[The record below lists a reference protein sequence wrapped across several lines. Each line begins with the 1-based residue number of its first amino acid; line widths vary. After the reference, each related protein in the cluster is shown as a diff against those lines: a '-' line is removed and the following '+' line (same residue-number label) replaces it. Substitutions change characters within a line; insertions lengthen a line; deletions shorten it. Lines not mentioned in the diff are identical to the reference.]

1 MEQPADQT
9 PRTMKKLALLFGL
22 LLGLLPIA
30 AWASPEAPVVAKYY
44 AWYDD
49 NTWGNGT
56 LTDQP
61 AQPYRSSDRGAIERQ
76 VSQAQS
82 AGIDAFSLNWMGP
95 DNPTDANLT
104 TLLEVARA
112 KGFKVTVDVDLNSP
126 FMQGRDGATRALSY
140 LKRYHGDP
148 AWFRVDGRP
157 VVSFFGIRRYSI
169 GDWAQIRAA
178 SGNGEAL
185 WIGEGDQFGY
195 LQVFDG
201 IHAYSVA
208 WAGNPSAQLASY
220 ASRARAYPGKLWVA
234 TVMPGY
240 NDTRLGR
247 PNGFAIDRQG
257 GDYYRRLWQGAIATQ
272 PAFVVITS
280 WNEWP
285 EGSHIEPSRGYGDLY
300 LTITREMAGA
310 FASRPAPSA
319 PTPRAPQ
326 GGDGRFF
333 TETGGGKGGY
343 AITNRDGVGFWSTFQ
358 ALGGVDAL
366 GFPTSQRYE
375 RGGFLYQAMQGAV
388 LQWRPE
394 LGRAILANTFE
405 WFSEAGK
412 DDWLLENAG
421 IPKPIQN
428 DGSNGDWERAKQVR
442 LSWLTDGAIRQ
453 QYLAAGS
460 LERAIELYGLPQSM
474 PERHGPFVTQRFQ
487 RIAFQHWVENVS
499 GMPPAGSVVRVL
511 AGDLLKQVGM
521 IPGPA
526 AAPSA
531 S

>member
-1 MEQPADQT
+1 
-9 PRTMKKLALLFGL
+9 MKKLALLFGL
-22 LLGLLPIA
+22 LLGLLPMA
-30 AWASPEAPVVAKYY
+30 AWASSDAPVVAKYY
-44 AWYDD
+44 AWYDE

-61 AQPYRSSDRGAIERQ
+61 AQPYRSSDRAAVERQ
-76 VSQAQS
+76 VGQAQS
-82 AGIDAFSLNWMGP
+82 AGIDGFELNWWGP
-95 DNPTDANLT
+95 DNPTDANLQM
-104 TLLEVARA
+104 LLEVARA

-126 FMQGRDGATRALSY
+126 FIRSRDDAARALGY
-140 LKRYHGDP
+140 LKRYYGDP

-157 VVSFFGIRRYSI
+157 VVSFYGIRKYST
-169 GDWAQIRAA
+169 GDWAAIRAT
-178 SGNGEAL
+178 SGNGDAL

-201 IHAYSVA
+201 MHPYSVA
-208 WAGNPSAQLASY
+208 WSGNPSAQLASY
-220 ASRARAYPGKLWVA
+220 ANRTRAYPGKLWVA

-247 PNGFAIDRQG
+247 PNGFAVDRQG
-257 GDYYRRLWQGAIATQ
+257 GNYYRNLWQGAIATQ

-285 EGSHIEPSRGYGDLY
+285 EGSYIEPSRGYGDLY
-300 LTITREMAGA
+300 LSITREMTGA
-310 FASRPAPSA
+310 FASRSVPPAP
-319 PTPRAPQ
+319 RALQPQ
-326 GGDGRFF
+326 PGDGRFF
-333 TETGGGKGGY
+333 NETGGGRGGY
-343 AITNRDGVGFWSTFQ
+343 AVTDRDGIGFWSAFQ

-375 RGGFLYQAMQGAV
+375 QGGFLYQAMQGAV

-394 LGRAILANTFE
+394 LGRAVLANTFE
-405 WFSEAGK
+405 WFTEAGR
-412 DDWLLENAG
+412 DDWLLESAG
-421 IPKPIQN
+421 IPKPIRD
-428 DGSNGDWERAKQVR
+428 DGSSGDWERAKQVR
-442 LSWLTDGAIRQ
+442 LSWLSDPAIKR

-487 RIAFQHWVENVS
+487 RIAFQHWVENVP
-499 GMPPAGSVVRVL
+499 GMPPVGSVVRVL

-521 IPGPA
+521 IPAQA

-531 S
+531 G